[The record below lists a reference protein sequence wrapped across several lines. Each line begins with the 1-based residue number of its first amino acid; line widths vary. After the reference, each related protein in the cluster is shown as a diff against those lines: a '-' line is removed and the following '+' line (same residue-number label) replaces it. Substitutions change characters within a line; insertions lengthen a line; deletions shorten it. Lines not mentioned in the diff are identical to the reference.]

1 MKTNNQKPVKII
13 QILQDVDPD
22 YSFNILVGL
31 GDDGVVY
38 TAKWGS
44 QEWRQLIPSRF
55 EATCKLKSKD
65 E

>member
-1 MKTNNQKPVKII
+1 MNNKKQKPKII

-22 YSFNILVGL
+22 DSFSTIIGL

-38 TAKWGS
+38 TASWKDRKWS
-44 QEWRQLIPSRF
+44 ELIPLRF
-55 EATCKLKSKD
+55 ESTCKLKN